1 MNYCVTIKI
10 EKVDGIEFNYQHD
23 FVIEAETEMEASY
36 RADAKAKLILAE
48 EFGVEIKQGAII
60 EIQNIHP
67 VRVYKHLKNFT
78 SMYINENGEYE
89 IYDLPRYIIKSD
101 FIYCDLC
108 IFQDKHTYIR
118 GYVVRRYKRKSV
130 LKFEY
135 V

>member
-10 EKVDGIEFNYQHD
+10 EEVEGIEFNYQND
-23 FVIEAETEMEASY
+23 FVIEAENEMEASY
-36 RADAKAKLILAE
+36 KADDKAKEIIE
-48 EFGVEIKQGAII
+48 ERLGRGIEQGAII
-60 EIQNIHP
+60 EVQNIHP
-67 VRVYKHLKNFT
+67 VKVYKHLKNFT
-78 SMYINENGEYE
+78 STYINENGEYE
-89 IYDLPRYIIKSD
+89 IYDLPRYIVKAD